1 MSIFK
6 KTKAYE
12 VENLTVVEHGKTNGV
27 SPDNFIVEKTGGE
40 SRKIKPPDNVTKI
53 YINNN

>member
-12 VENLTVVEHGKTNGV
+12 VENVVVTEKGKTTGV
-27 SPDNFIVEKTGGE
+27 AADMFICEKTSDKSRKMMLPDNT
-40 SRKIKPPDNVTKI
+40 TKI
-53 YINNN
+53 YINN